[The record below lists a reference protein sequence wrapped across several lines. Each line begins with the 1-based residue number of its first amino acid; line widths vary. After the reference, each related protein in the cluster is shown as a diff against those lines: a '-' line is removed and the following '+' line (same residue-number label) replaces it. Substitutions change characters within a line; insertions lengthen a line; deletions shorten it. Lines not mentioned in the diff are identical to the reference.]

1 MNRRPCLCTKKLP
14 WELNS
19 FHMLKLSFIPSNVQ
33 SCRPRD
39 WKRCID
45 SMLPCVCSLIDHRWR
60 QNVVEIKKW
69 HTSRRKV
76 HHWCFYHILT
86 SSVTYYWTDPW
97 QHGIYLF
104 YSGVPHERSPIPKK
118 MRLSAHPKNFGNHV
132 PVRPSTRCPS
142 APQEYQCKITQ
153 STGMATQMQLEVILI
168 GEVDWRKSI
177 KLIGENRKNWGR
189 KGAQGNLH
197 WWRRV

>member
-1 MNRRPCLCTKKLP
+1 
-14 WELNS
+14 
-19 FHMLKLSFIPSNVQ
+19 
-33 SCRPRD
+33 
-39 WKRCID
+39 
-45 SMLPCVCSLIDHRWR
+45 
-60 QNVVEIKKW
+60 
-69 HTSRRKV
+69 
-76 HHWCFYHILT
+76 
-86 SSVTYYWTDPW
+86 
-97 QHGIYLF
+97 
-104 YSGVPHERSPIPKK
+104 

-153 STGMATQMQLEVILI
+153 STGTATQMQLEVILI

-189 KGAQGNLH
+189 NGAQGNLH